1 MNIKYAS
8 SVDANLLMSDQPWNK
23 LANPLAISS
32 SFNVFMALHS
42 TLLFQAKATRFL
54 FNKESLYIQRRK
66 KEIRQKN
73 LEMAKQVA
81 QKLPA
86 FVELVDKAIQ
96 VHMLSLARNAVA
108 E

>member
-1 MNIKYAS
+1 MKFHHFLYA
-8 SVDANLLMSDQPWNK
+8 LQKM
-23 LANPLAISS
+23 
-32 SFNVFMALHS
+32 
-42 TLLFQAKATRFL
+42 TLLQVYLIKFKSPHAQAKATRFL

-66 KEIRQKN
+66 REIRQKN

-96 VHMLSLARNAVA
+96 VHMLTLARNAVS

>member
-1 MNIKYAS
+1 M
-8 SVDANLLMSDQPWNK
+8 SVPILIVPSILIVLKHVLL
-23 LANPLAISS
+23 
-32 SFNVFMALHS
+32 
-42 TLLFQAKATRFL
+42 TLQAKATRFL

-66 KEIRQKN
+66 REIREKN

-96 VHMLSLARNAVA
+96 VHMLTLARNAVA